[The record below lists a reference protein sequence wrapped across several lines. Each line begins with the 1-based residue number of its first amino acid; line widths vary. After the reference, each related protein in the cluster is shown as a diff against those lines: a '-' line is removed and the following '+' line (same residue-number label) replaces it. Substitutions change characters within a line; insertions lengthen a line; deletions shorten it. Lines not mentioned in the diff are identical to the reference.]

1 MQYGP
6 HLRYLLRVLL
16 LLAALLALWWTLL
29 LGPLMATLRAST
41 ELVFRVC
48 LPASPPARIEI
59 QPNGDWHFQMPVPP
73 AIARRD
79 EIQRMFGRTSKD
91 APFVTVRSL
100 KLEMPGGYPSL
111 FTVAVPFF
119 WAVVLAIR
127 WTRRTARTLAAGTGI
142 LLVLAVIL
150 AVFEVVRVFLVST
163 GLLPAGGLASALVRA
178 GDFAALNVI
187 PYLAPV
193 VLALLLDRDLQ
204 SMIFAGGTSPAVPPR
219 PTPKGFAKTASVAGP
234 APKAARR

>member
-6 HLRYLLRVLL
+6 HLRYLLRIFL

-29 LGPLMATLRAST
+29 LTPLLGILRLST

-48 LPASPPARIEI
+48 LPASPPARVEI
-59 QPNGDWHFQMPVPP
+59 QPNGDWHFRVPIP
-73 AIARRD
+73 AALARRD

-91 APFVTVRSL
+91 APLVTVRSL
-100 KLEMPGGYPSL
+100 QLQVAGGYPSL
-111 FTVAVPFF
+111 FTVSVPFF
-119 WAVVLAIR
+119 WALVLSIR
-127 WTRRTARTLAAGTGI
+127 WTRRTAKTLAAGTGI
-142 LLVLAVIL
+142 LVVVSVLL
-150 AVFEVVRVFLVST
+150 AVFEVIRVFLEST
-163 GLLPAGGLASALVRA
+163 HLLAAGGLSSALVHA

-193 VLALLLDRDLQ
+193 VLALLLGRDLQ
-204 SMIFAGGTSPAVPPR
+204 SMIFGLGASPAVASR
-219 PTPKGFAKTASVAGP
+219 PKPKTFAKTAPVAGA